1 MTKSINEELAIYN
14 DVANLCLSE
23 NAPEQM
29 AAHKRFETALYSHGV
44 YEAAAQGLAYVNREA
59 ATATGA
65 HLEVLEAARSMIYAR
80 AYSTETLKALAKAK
94 TFKEREI
101 IRKKATDDATAK
113 KEAEQAAQNAEAER
127 KHKERL
133 AEEARKKAENA
144 EAVELDRK
152 YKEATIRLADNFGK
166 AATTTPP
173 NSTEQNAS
181 LAPVIFGSIEI
192 FKDFTTVLFD
202 GHTYDL
208 RTANQAREILRYLV
222 NEKASSA
229 QTGKSK
235 VDILTAIKKRNSI
248 IQAHDWKPSDA
259 FKGKNKNLHGAIE
272 QRGAKYW
279 IKP

>member
-1 MTKSINEELAIYN
+1 MIKSLRDELAIYN

-29 AAHKRFETALYSHGV
+29 AAHKRYETALYSHGV

-59 ATATGA
+59 ATATGS
-65 HLEVLEAARSMIYAR
+65 HLEVLEAARSMIHS
-80 AYSTETLKALAKAK
+80 YSTETFKALAKAK

-113 KEAEQAAQNAEAER
+113 KEAEQAERNANAER

-152 YKEATIRLADNFGK
+152 YKEATIRLADNFGN

-173 NSTEQNAS
+173 KKAERANRREPYNSTYQKKFADMWNAETLS
-181 LAPVIFGSIEI
+181 INKPPLVRNFLEKHKEALATWGVKTTAEVKRI
-192 FKDFTTVLFD
+192 KD
-202 GHTYDL
+202 
-208 RTANQAREILRYLV
+208 AAR
-222 NEKASSA
+222 KAGLINKRNRRKSS
-229 QTGKSK
+229 GKSRQ
-235 VDILTAIKKRNSI
+235 V
-248 IQAHDWKPSDA
+248 
-259 FKGKNKNLHGAIE
+259 
-272 QRGAKYW
+272 
-279 IKP
+279 